1 MSTPM
6 PTLNFAPLID
16 VLGFLTGAALYALLF
31 SVAMRRREALADR
44 LPPLTAV
51 LGLLWNVSGLA
62 AYGIHDFAGS
72 DPSPWLVATGY
83 SALGFLPAVVVHS
96 FLRSRENER
105 PRPIVRAVII
115 TAYAVSTF
123 AETLM
128 FWAARQGHA
137 PSVTALQILSWFYA
151 ILIIPVLA
159 LKRGRS
165 RWSIVALAVFA
176 ITALHLSHHEGAH
189 ESWLIEL
196 GGHHAS
202 IPLIFAI
209 LYQDFRF
216 ALADQFLK
224 RALTLFTTIAIA
236 ATLYIGIAVPV
247 FEQHPVRSDPV
258 AIGVAII
265 LWVGTAM
272 LYPLLARGASWF
284 VDRVVLRRVDYRRLR
299 ESITAEVNI
308 AATPEEVL
316 EIVCSSLRPTLAAD
330 IRWSSENGTIPI
342 ITTEAP
348 HYALVIGAFD
358 SGRSLLSDDTE
369 LLHSVATIAG
379 RRIDAIRFSHLIADA
394 ELRALRA
401 QINPHFLFN
410 ALNTIGFLIQTAPS
424 RAQLTLMKLTA
435 LLRGVLRSTGSAILL
450 GDEIDVVSAYLEI
463 EQARFEERL
472 RVVIDV
478 TDDARHVR
486 VPPLVVQPLVEN
498 AIKHGI
504 AHSRTGG
511 EVRVIAR
518 ANGLSLSISVW
529 NSGAALPALR
539 KRGIGLSNVE
549 QRLRHQYGEKA
560 RLSLSS
566 RNGQTVAEVSIPIAQ
581 PAPLKVWRSA

>member
-1 MSTPM
+1 M
-6 PTLNFAPLID
+6 PSMNFAPLID
-16 VLGFLTGAALYALLF
+16 LLGFLTGAALYGLLL
-31 SVAMRRREALADR
+31 SVALRRREILADR

-51 LGLLWNVSGLA
+51 LGLAWNVTALA
-62 AYGIHDFAGS
+62 AYGIHDFAGR
-72 DPSPWLVATGY
+72 DPSPWLVATAY

-105 PRPIVRAVII
+105 SRPAVTTVIVA
-115 TAYAVSTF
+115 AYAVSTF

-128 FWAARQGHA
+128 FWAARGGHA
-137 PSVTALQILSWFYA
+137 PSVAALQILTWFYA

-159 LKRGRS
+159 LKRGRG

-176 ITALHLSHHEGAH
+176 VSALHLSHHEGAN

-224 RALTLFTTIAIA
+224 RALTLFATIAIA

-247 FEQHPVRSDPV
+247 FEKHAVRSDPV
-258 AIGVAII
+258 AIGMAII
-265 LWVGTAM
+265 LWVATAM
-272 LYPLLARGASWF
+272 VYPLLARGASWF
-284 VDRVVLRRVDYRRLR
+284 VDRVVLRRVDYRRLC
-299 ESITAEVNI
+299 ESIAAQVNT
-308 AATPEEVL
+308 AATAEEVL
-316 EIVCSSLRPTLAAD
+316 EIVCSALRPTLAAN
-330 IRWSSENGTIPI
+330 IRWSAEGGTIPI
-342 ITTEAP
+342 VTTEAP

-369 LLHSVATIAG
+369 LLHGVAMIAG
-379 RRIDAIRFSHLIADA
+379 RRIDAIRFSHLVSDA
-394 ELRALRA
+394 ELRALRS

-424 RAQLTLMKLTA
+424 RAQATLLKLTA
-435 LLRGVLRSTGSAILL
+435 LLRAVLHSSGSAILL

-478 TDDARHVR
+478 PDDARRVR

-504 AHSRTGG
+504 ARSRSGG
-511 EVRVIAR
+511 EVRVVAR
-518 ANGLSLSISVW
+518 IDGSSLSISVS
-529 NSGAALPALR
+529 NSGTLPAFR
-539 KRGIGLSNVE
+539 NRGIGLSNVE

-560 RLSLSS
+560 RLSLTSA
-566 RNGQTVAEVSIPIAQ
+566 NGETVAEVLIPAAQ
-581 PAPLKVWRSA
+581 PALRSA